1 MLIVL
6 KILMLLL
13 VGGISILNRFYIGVE
28 LYYSMILLLI
38 VVALLYWRLAFHISV
53 KETKIID
60 PIRLTCSSSKIMEE
74 ELVKGRIVFTEDT
87 FYFFVKEKGRVVK
100 DLTIPLDHIL
110 DLSTDSIVESKKALV
125 ITTSDASYAFTMSRA
140 MTNTDTLFELPQ
152 TGNMIDR

>member
-1 MLIVL
+1 MLAVL

-13 VGGISILNRFYIGVE
+13 VGGISILNRFYIGVG

-38 VVALLYWRLAFHISV
+38 VVALLYWRLAFHLSV

-60 PIRLTCSSSKIMEE
+60 PIRLTRSSSKITEE

-100 DLTIPLDHIL
+100 DLAIPLDHIL

-125 ITTSDASYAFTMSRA
+125 ITTSDASYAFTMSK
-140 MTNTDTLFELPQ
+140 DTLFELPQ

>member
-1 MLIVL
+1 MLIQMLAVL

-13 VGGISILNRFYIGVE
+13 VGGISILNRFYVGVG

-38 VVALLYWRLAFHISV
+38 VVALLYWRLAFHLSV

-60 PIRLTCSSSKIMEE
+60 PIRLTRSSSKITEE

-100 DLTIPLDHIL
+100 DLAIPLDHIL

-125 ITTSDASYAFTMSRA
+125 ITTSDASYAFTMSK
-140 MTNTDTLFELPQ
+140 DTLFELPQ

>member
-1 MLIVL
+1 MLAVL

-13 VGGISILNRFYIGVE
+13 VGGISILNRFYIGVG

-38 VVALLYWRLAFHISV
+38 VVALLYWRLAFHLSV

-60 PIRLTCSSSKIMEE
+60 PIRLTRSSSKITEE

-100 DLTIPLDHIL
+100 DLVIPLDHIL

-125 ITTSDASYAFTMSRA
+125 ITTSDASYAFTMSK
-140 MTNTDTLFELPQ
+140 DTLFELPQ

>member
-60 PIRLTCSSSKIMEE
+60 PIRLTRSSSKIT
-74 ELVKGRIVFTEDT
+74 KRSSSKTDRFTEDT
-87 FYFFVKEKGRVVK
+87 FYFFVKEKGR
-100 DLTIPLDHIL
+100 
-110 DLSTDSIVESKKALV
+110 
-125 ITTSDASYAFTMSRA
+125 
-140 MTNTDTLFELPQ
+140 
-152 TGNMIDR
+152 

>member
-1 MLIVL
+1 MLIQMLAVL

-13 VGGISILNRFYIGVE
+13 VGGISILNRFYIGVG

-38 VVALLYWRLAFHISV
+38 VVALLYWRLAFHLSV

-60 PIRLTCSSSKIMEE
+60 PIRLTRSSSKITEE

-100 DLTIPLDHIL
+100 DLAIPLDHIL

-125 ITTSDASYAFTMSRA
+125 ITTSDASYAFTMSK
-140 MTNTDTLFELPQ
+140 DTLFELPQ

>member
-1 MLIVL
+1 MLAVQ

-13 VGGISILNRFYIGVE
+13 VGGISILNRFYIGVG

-38 VVALLYWRLAFHISV
+38 VVALLYWRLAFHLSV

-60 PIRLTCSSSKIMEE
+60 PIRLTRSSSKITEE

-100 DLTIPLDHIL
+100 DLVIPLDHIL

-125 ITTSDASYAFTMSRA
+125 ITTSDASYAFTMSK
-140 MTNTDTLFELPQ
+140 DTLFELPQ

>member
-1 MLIVL
+1 MLAVL

-13 VGGISILNRFYIGVE
+13 VGGISILNRFYVGVG

-38 VVALLYWRLAFHISV
+38 VVALLYWRLAFHLSV

-60 PIRLTCSSSKIMEE
+60 PIRLTRSSSKITEE

-100 DLTIPLDHIL
+100 DLAIPLDHIL

-125 ITTSDASYAFTMSRA
+125 ITTSDASYAFTMSK
-140 MTNTDTLFELPQ
+140 DTLFELPQ